1 MGKKKV
7 LEVVPQPL
15 TLKSVQLLTEHQ
27 HQAAQSFRDGQHLVL
42 SGEAGTGKT
51 FLSLYLSLRQILKK
65 DPDYQQVVVIRS
77 IVPSREI
84 GYLPGSLKEK
94 IGIYEDPYRM
104 ICNELLGRGDAYE
117 LLKCKLQLSF
127 QTTSYLRGLTFDN
140 VIVLVDEF
148 QNMSFGELSTIV
160 TRVGEN
166 CRLIFCGDV
175 KQSDLWRI
183 EERDG
188 VHQFLEITK
197 KMPSVSVVEFDVN
210 DIVRSSFVKEF
221 LIAEQ
226 TYRKAMRSSQKP

>member
-7 LEVVPQPL
+7 PEVVPQPL
-15 TLKSVQLLTEHQ
+15 TLKSVQLLTDHQ
-27 HQAAQSFRDGQHLVL
+27 HEAAEAFRNGKHLVL

-51 FLSLYLSLRQILKK
+51 FLSLYLSLRHILKK
-65 DPDYQQVVVIRS
+65 ETDYQQVVVIRS

-104 ICNELLGRGDAYE
+104 ICNELLDRGDAYE
-117 LLKCKLQLSF
+117 LLKAKLQLSF

-140 VIVLVDEF
+140 VIVLVDEI

-175 KQSDLWRI
+175 KQSDLWRM
-183 EERDG
+183 EEREG
-188 VHQFLEITK
+188 VHQFLDIAK
-197 KMPSVSVVEFDVN
+197 NMPSVSVVEFDVN

-221 LIAEQ
+221 LMAEQ
-226 TYRKAMRSSQKP
+226 SYRKARRSASR